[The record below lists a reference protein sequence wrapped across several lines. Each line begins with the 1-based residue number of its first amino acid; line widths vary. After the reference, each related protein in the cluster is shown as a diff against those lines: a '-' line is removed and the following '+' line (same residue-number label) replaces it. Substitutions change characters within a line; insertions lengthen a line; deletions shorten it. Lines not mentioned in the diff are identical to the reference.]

1 MSSKVMV
8 VEDDRSFAFFLK
20 TLLVDNGFNVT
31 VVNDP
36 DEALGRLLVE
46 QPRVILVDLKMP
58 KMDGLTFIERA
69 KNILPFSDF
78 IVITAFGS
86 IPSAVEAIKKGATD
100 YVTKPIPDVK
110 EFIGRIRSIV
120 KEKDILDRSEGN
132 VPPLDV
138 VFAGIEDV
146 YEKIVEVAKTDI
158 TVTLY
163 GETGTGKSLI
173 AKIIHNLSGR
183 KGEFVDINCASIPET
198 LMESELFGFNKG
210 AFTGAIK
217 DKPGKFELADGGT
230 IFFDEIG
237 EMSYTL
243 QAKLL
248 KVIQERRFER
258 IGGIKSI
265 EVDVR
270 FIFATNKR
278 LEELVKEGKFRED
291 LYYRINVFPIHIPPL
306 RDRKEHILKIASYI
320 ADRVFKKL
328 GREKKDFSK
337 RSIDILLN
345 YSWPGNIRELEN
357 VLERSI
363 IMSKGDYVEIEI
375 HSASN
380 GVKPEN
386 TNDLKELE
394 KIAIIDALKKSGGNK
409 SKASRILGISLR
421 TLYNK
426 LKKYNLDY

>member
-1 MSSKVMV
+1 MSSKIMV

-20 TLLVDNGFNVT
+20 TLLVDSGFNVT
-31 VVNDP
+31 VFNDP
-36 DEALGRLLVE
+36 SEALKKLLVE
-46 QPRVILVDLKMP
+46 QPRLVLVDLKMP

-69 KNILPFSDF
+69 KSILPFSDF

-110 EFIGRIRSIV
+110 EFIGRIRSIAG
-120 KEKDILDRSEGN
+120 KKDFLDRSTSDI
-132 VPPLDV
+132 PPLDV
-138 VFAGIEDV
+138 VFAGIEDI
-146 YEKIVEVAKTDI
+146 YERIVEVAKTDI

-173 AKIIHNLSGR
+173 ARIIHNLSGR

-217 DKPGKFELADGGT
+217 DKPGKFEIADGGT

-237 EMSYTL
+237 EMSYAL

-248 KVIQERRFER
+248 KVIQEKRFER
-258 IGGIKSI
+258 IGGVKPM

-270 FIFATNKR
+270 FIFATNKK
-278 LEELVKEGKFRED
+278 LEELVREGKFRED
-291 LYYRINVFPIHIPPL
+291 LYYRINVFPINIPPL
-306 RDRKEHILKIASYI
+306 RDRKEHILKIAGYI
-320 ADRVFKKL
+320 ADRVFRKL
-328 GREKKDFSK
+328 GREKKEFSN

-357 VLERSI
+357 VIERSI
-363 IMSKGDYVEIEI
+363 LMSKGDYIEVEINVTNYSLKE
-375 HSASN
+375 
-380 GVKPEN
+380 GN
-386 TNDLKELE
+386 TTDLKELE

-409 SKASRILGISLR
+409 SKASKILGISLR